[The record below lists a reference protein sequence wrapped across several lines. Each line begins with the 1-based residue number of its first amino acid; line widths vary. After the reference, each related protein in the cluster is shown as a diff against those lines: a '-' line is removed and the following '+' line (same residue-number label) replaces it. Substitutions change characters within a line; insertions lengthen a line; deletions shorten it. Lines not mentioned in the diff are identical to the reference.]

1 MQFHPDGHSPYLYK
15 FAEDDWYQF
24 LPKTL
29 LSINFGKQTDNLNIN
44 KSNYTCNNFAP
55 NGFMH
60 CMENYYSQ
68 KLGCVLPWTLIHGE
82 NNNNN
87 NMNICKGKDKYWE
100 FKNISMNILEPEE
113 NEELKEEGCFV
124 PNCQQR
130 SWSIR
135 FKEKFDM
142 KKVTND
148 KENYASGFMYDM
160 PQETKTLVRKEV
172 RLYTAINFF
181 AEVGGYL
188 GLLLGESL
196 ISYLI
201 ISSKWI
207 QIIYK
212 KLKGKCTKIDAD
224 PNADME

>member
-82 NNNNN
+82 NNNN
-87 NMNICKGKDKYWE
+87 MNICKGKDKYWE

-124 PNCQQR
+124 PDCQQR

-201 ISSKWI
+201 ISSKWT

>member
-1 MQFHPDGHSPYLYK
+1 MIKY
-15 FAEDDWYQF
+15 
-24 LPKTL
+24 
-29 LSINFGKQTDNLNIN
+29 
-44 KSNYTCNNFAP
+44 NYTCNEVTSNV
-55 NGFMH
+55 FMH
-60 CMENYYSQ
+60 CIEKYYSK
-68 KLGCVLPWTLIHGE
+68 KLGCVLPWALIHDE
-82 NNNNN
+82 TNNSVNV
-87 NMNICKGKDKYWE
+87 CKGKEKYWE
-100 FKNISMNILEPEE
+100 FRNISMNILKPEE
-113 NEELKEEGCFV
+113 SEELNKEGCFI
-124 PNCQQR
+124 PDCQQR

-135 FKEKFDM
+135 FKE
-142 KKVTND
+142 
-148 KENYASGFMYDM
+148 NYDIMTETPLGNSTAAGFMYDM
-160 PQETKTLVRKEV
+160 PRDTKTLVRKEV

-188 GLLLGESL
+188 GLLLGECL

>member
-82 NNNNN
+82 NNNN
-87 NMNICKGKDKYWE
+87 MNICKGKDKYWE

-124 PNCQQR
+124 PDCQQR